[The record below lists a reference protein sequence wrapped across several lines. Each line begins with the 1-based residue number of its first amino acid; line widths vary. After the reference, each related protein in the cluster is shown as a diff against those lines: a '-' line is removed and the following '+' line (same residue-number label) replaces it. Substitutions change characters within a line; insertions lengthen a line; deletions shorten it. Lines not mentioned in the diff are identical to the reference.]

1 MDQDKNTAISESEL
15 ARRTAVSTAVL
26 RKWRRE
32 GTGPRFLRL
41 GRCVRYLI
49 SDVDTWLHSHA
60 FDCAQ
65 APVRNVKL

>member
-41 GRCVRYLI
+41 GRCVRYLV
-49 SDVDTWLHSHA
+49 SDVDMWLRSHA

-65 APVRNVKL
+65 APVRNGKL